1 MDIDVFLAIFTLM
14 FIALGVNIIAI
25 KIRIPYTVLLVI
37 VGSFLVPLSQ
47 LETFSFIDEFQLTPE
62 SLFFVFL
69 PILIF
74 ESAYNMKFRNVKENK
89 YSMGVL
95 AVFGLLISAVFIGF
109 TGQWAFHELGFEV
122 PLLVTM
128 LFGAI
133 ISSTDPVAVLSL
145 FKEYG
150 APHRLTLIFEGES
163 LFNDATSFALFLV
176 FLEICL
182 HGYTGY
188 PTLISAVFSF
198 TTMLLG
204 GVLFGLLMGLM
215 FSKLI
220 EWVKGN
226 EHLEITMTL
235 LVAHFTFILAE
246 LLSKHLVVMGHEI
259 HLSSIIA
266 TSISSMVMGNYGRF
280 KMSHSVEEYMD
291 KFWSYFA
298 FVANSLVF
306 ILMGL
311 MFANLS
317 IELKKIA
324 LLPIAAIIAVVVIA
338 RIISVYLSVS
348 LVNVLKLE
356 DRIPQTWQQLLS
368 WGSLRGALAIVMVL
382 LIPDDMT
389 LPGWAYHFS
398 IKDFV
403 AALTIGCI
411 YFTLLFKATTIGYII
426 RKLKIDALSSHEEL
440 GYYKTKALIYQDM
453 LAQLADLQANK
464 QISQDQYQTL
474 SVYYRALHDQ
484 HVSDSKRVFKDSA
497 HVVEGMLRLYALGLE
512 KAELKEIFRRGEINE
527 AIYKQILNM
536 LEIQIARVE
545 QDKRQLTS
553 INERFANWF
562 YISIVNRFRKLL
574 FLKPKTPKPEEVYLY
589 YRTQYKLIL
598 KVIDELEKLEHSRL
612 YEIFNDKQA
621 LSNVLTVFQELKVR
635 TEERM
640 KEEIKINQ
648 FLLDRLNQQ
657 LAKSL
662 LSETQ
667 SQALNE
673 LYGSEIITT
682 KLYISLKKELNAE

>member
-14 FIALGVNIIAI
+14 FIALGVNLIAI

-47 LETFSFIDEFQLTPE
+47 VKFFSFIDNFQLTPE

-89 YSMGVL
+89 YSMGIL
-95 AVFGLLISAVFIGF
+95 AVFGLLISAMFIGF
-109 TGQWAFHELGFEV
+109 VGQWAFKELGFEI

-145 FKEYG
+145 FKDYG

-176 FLEICL
+176 FLDICI

-188 PTLISAVFSF
+188 PTVFSAVVSF
-198 TTMLLG
+198 VTMLLG
-204 GVLFGLLMGLM
+204 GVLFGLLMGVM

-226 EHLEITMTL
+226 EHLEITLTL
-235 LVAHFTFILAE
+235 LVAHFTFILTE
-246 LLSKHLVVMGHEI
+246 LLSKHLVIMGHEI

-280 KMSHSVEEYMD
+280 KMSHAVEEYMD

-324 LLPIAAIIAVVVIA
+324 FLPIAAIILVVVLA
-338 RIISVYLSVS
+338 RIISVYSSVS
-348 LVNVLKLE
+348 VVNLLKLE
-356 DRIPQTWQQLLS
+356 ERIPQTWQQLLS

-389 LPGWAYHFS
+389 LPDWTFHFS

-411 YFTLLFKATTIGYII
+411 YFTLLIKATTIGLII

-440 GYYKTKALIYQDM
+440 SYYKTKALIYQDM
-453 LAQLADLQANK
+453 LAKLNDLFANK
-464 QISQDQYQTL
+464 QISPDQHQTL
-474 SVYYRALHDQ
+474 SLYYRELHDQ
-484 HVSDSKRVFKDSA
+484 HVEDSKRVFNDST
-497 HVVEGMLRLYALGLE
+497 HVIEGMIRLYALGFE
-512 KAELKEIFRRGEINE
+512 KAELKEIFRRGEISE

-562 YISIVNRFRKLL
+562 YISFINFFRKIL
-574 FLKPKTPKPEEVYLY
+574 FLKPKAPSPEDIFLY

-598 KVIDELEKLEHSRL
+598 KVIEELENMENSRL
-612 YEIFNDKQA
+612 YEVFNDKQA
-621 LSNVLTVFQELKVR
+621 LEKVLTVFNELKIR

-657 LAKSL
+657 LAKKL
-662 LSETQ
+662 LYETQ
-667 SQALNE
+667 NQALNE
-673 LYGSEIITT
+673 LHGSEIITT